1 MGRGA
6 GKGGREAAPWMT
18 ADNKKRLGFT
28 SAERPVSFSLEVMTS
43 HLRKKKKPFLQFFSR
58 FVRAKCRHATV
69 GIAGNSACSARML
82 DGSCLCELCKLSCAR
97 GVPSLPRS
105 LYIRLDGPHQDKCRR
120 KQTHTHTCPATIF
133 DFDLRRRFRST
144 APLRTRG

>member
-43 HLRKKKKPFLQFFSR
+43 HLRKKKKPFLQFFHDSFGQNVGTR
-58 FVRAKCRHATV
+58 QSVSQEIAHA
-69 GIAGNSACSARML
+69 AHAC
-82 DGSCLCELCKLSCAR
+82 
-97 GVPSLPRS
+97 
-105 LYIRLDGPHQDKCRR
+105 
-120 KQTHTHTCPATIF
+120 
-133 DFDLRRRFRST
+133 
-144 APLRTRG
+144 